1 MNYDF
6 YVHGNLKN
14 FDLTL
19 ELVNN
24 AIIFKGLT
32 LNKRK
37 PSEKYSTLF
46 VQGVF

>member
-14 FDLTL
+14 FDLML
-19 ELVNN
+19 ELVN
-24 AIIFKGLT
+24 GLR

-37 PSEKYSTLF
+37 PSAKYSILF